1 MTNSI
6 DKTPEGH
13 DFNLLANGCR
23 WLAWGLLVPAVVE
36 IILNSIANV
45 HPGFHAAAIVG
56 TNYLYLVV
64 PLVAF
69 SLISSGSHGLLSR
82 TKQQLS
88 ISNTKSLILVLV
100 LIGVAYCFLIFRHY
114 TGNSLGSTNNPFHLP
129 LWLMLVTMVIPYLY
143 AWFVGLLA
151 VYEIVLFQQ
160 AKSGRLVPTSPPAR
174 GLRFGNCDCRLN
186 CFAVRWLNRAK
197 HRTPSAQYVTRGDV
211 RYPSR
216 CRGGLYLDCAG
227 RDSFKENRGGL
238 AMTSPDILLY
248 DRVVRITRVYL
259 GPAADRFI
267 ARQVQNHLQK
277 EPQALSS
284 EDLGRLIDWIRV
296 AVSLLT
302 EDSDIVEEYTTQLQE
317 LAKP

>member
-1 MTNSI
+1 MSRPSNAMGYYIILSIVFLLLAAVLPANQQASQLYHLSNSQYHLLFFLVILPLMLLSFLAIYGYVKLQNYANSI

-69 SLISSGSHGLLSR
+69 SLISNGSHGLLSR

-114 TGNSLGSTNNPFHLP
+114 IGNSLGSTNNPFHLP
-129 LWLMLVTMVIPYLY
+129 LWLMLITMVIPYLY

-151 VYEIVLFQQ
+151 VYEIVLFSKQSRGVLYQQ
-160 AKSGRLVPTSPPAR
+160 ALQLVAYGLVIVIAGSIALQYVGSIVPSTGHLVLNTSLAATYVIRLVAVAGYILIAR
-174 GLRFGNCDCRLN
+174 GAIRL
-186 CFAVRWLNRAK
+186 K
-197 HRTPSAQYVTRGDV
+197 
-211 RYPSR
+211 
-216 CRGGLYLDCAG
+216 
-227 RDSFKENRGGL
+227 K
-238 AMTSPDILLY
+238 I
-248 DRVVRITRVYL
+248 
-259 GPAADRFI
+259 
-267 ARQVQNHLQK
+267 
-277 EPQALSS
+277 
-284 EDLGRLIDWIRV
+284 
-296 AVSLLT
+296 
-302 EDSDIVEEYTTQLQE
+302 EEV
-317 LAKP
+317 